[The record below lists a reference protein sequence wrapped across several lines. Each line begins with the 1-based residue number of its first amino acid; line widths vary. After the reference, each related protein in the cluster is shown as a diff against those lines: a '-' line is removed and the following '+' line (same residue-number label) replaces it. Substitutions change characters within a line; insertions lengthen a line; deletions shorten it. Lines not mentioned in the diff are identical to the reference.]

1 MDYIKAASIALVGNN
16 ACTQNM
22 CNRYSVSLGFGGF
35 RWVSVGFVE
44 KGYRK
49 GGVSPLFRRSAI
61 WNYVRDKVRDV
72 IRVKCRDRVRFRVRF
87 SVPYCTIVVSLWNS
101 GHESIYLLQIN

>member
-22 CNRYSVSLGFGGF
+22 CNRYSVSLGFGRFRSVSFGFGGF

-44 KGYRK
+44 KGYR
-49 GGVSPLFRRSAI
+49 
-61 WNYVRDKVRDV
+61 
-72 IRVKCRDRVRFRVRF
+72 
-87 SVPYCTIVVSLWNS
+87 
-101 GHESIYLLQIN
+101 LLIKLSQWLQ